1 MNYYTS
7 DLHLGHENILR
18 MQNRPFNSIEEMN
31 KVLIDN
37 INARVRNESNDKL
50 FILGD
55 CSHHIKPEQTIA
67 LLSKI
72 KCKRKYLIIGNH
84 DKWQQYKE
92 IDPNM
97 FLDIQYYMEDICD
110 QGAVFHLMHYPLLS
124 FKHMRRSKTFML
136 HGHIHSDGNYN
147 LENKTNHILR
157 YDVGVDSNNFFPVSS
172 KQILEF
178 FGEEVYMNPN
188 ANYHKE
194 NL

>member
-1 MNYYTS
+1 M
-7 DLHLGHENILR
+7 
-18 MQNRPFNSIEEMN
+18 
-31 KVLIDN
+31 K
-37 INARVRNESNDKL
+37 
-50 FILGD
+50 
-55 CSHHIKPEQTIA
+55 

-92 IDPNM
+92 IDPDM
-97 FLDIQYYMEDICD
+97 FLDIQYYIEDICD

-147 LENKTNHILR
+147 LENKANHILR
-157 YDVGVDSNNFFPVSS
+157 YDVGVDSNNFFPVST

-178 FGEEVYMNPN
+178 FGEEEENTSITTISGYNVVNSTLPG
-188 ANYHKE
+188 ATGRNYKIAGYDVIGKIY
-194 NL
+194 